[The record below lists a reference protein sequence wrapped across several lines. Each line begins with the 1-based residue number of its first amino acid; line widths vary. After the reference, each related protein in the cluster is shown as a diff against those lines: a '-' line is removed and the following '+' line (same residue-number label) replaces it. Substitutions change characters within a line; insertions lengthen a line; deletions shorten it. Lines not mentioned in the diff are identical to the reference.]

1 LDVASQLQAV
11 AVNSPVSDY
20 TIPDLALPRGDLWV
34 FGYGSVMWRP
44 GFDYMERRP
53 GRLHGYHRALCVWS
67 WFHRGSPNS
76 PGLVLGLDVGGSCNG
91 IAYRVD
97 ASDKHAAAD
106 YLYRRELVTDG
117 YEAMLVRVYLNDGPV
132 TAAVTAPVTAPVT
145 ALCFRA
151 NRQHPQYAGKL
162 DHGHAADVVHQSKG
176 NSGANSDYVA
186 SAVEQLQGM
195 GINDRA
201 LANINRLVA
210 EGS

>member
-1 LDVASQLQAV
+1 M
-11 AVNSPVSDY
+11 NSPVSDY
-20 TIPDLALPRGDLWV
+20 TIPDLVLPPGDLWV

-44 GFDYMERRP
+44 GFDYVERRS

-91 IAYRVD
+91 IAYRVN
-97 ASDKHAAAD
+97 ASAKHAAAD

-117 YEAMLVRVYLNDGPV
+117 YEAMLVRVYLNDN
-132 TAAVTAPVTAPVT
+132 PVTAPVM

-162 DHGHAADVVHQSKG
+162 EHGHAADVVRQSKG
-176 NSGANSDYVA
+176 NSGGNPDYVA
-186 SAVEQLQGM
+186 RAVEQLQAM
-195 GINDRA
+195 GIQDRA
-201 LANINRLVA
+201 LSNINRLVA
-210 EGS
+210 AKP